1 MSGRLSFELVQ
12 KAAVAGA
19 PILVGV
25 GAPTSLAVELA
36 ADRGMTLAGF
46 ARGGRVN
53 VYTGAERV
61 GCERVRAQS
70 RSCRQGCLI
79 YVSFCVANVRIDARA
94 NDTHRSGALP
104 RGDLDP

>member
-1 MSGRLSFELVQ
+1 VQ

-36 ADRGMTLAGF
+36 GDRGMTLAGF
-46 ARGGRVN
+46 ARGGSVN

-61 GCERVRAQS
+61 
-70 RSCRQGCLI
+70 L
-79 YVSFCVANVRIDARA
+79 
-94 NDTHRSGALP
+94 
-104 RGDLDP
+104 